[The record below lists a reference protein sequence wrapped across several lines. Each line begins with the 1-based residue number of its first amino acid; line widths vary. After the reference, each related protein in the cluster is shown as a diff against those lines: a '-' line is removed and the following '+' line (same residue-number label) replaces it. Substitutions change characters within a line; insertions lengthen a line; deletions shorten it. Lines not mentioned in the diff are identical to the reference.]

1 MTSPSGNNNHV
12 YFVRHRSPRQII
24 QRSLSVGGP
33 VYNRQIVQSP
43 SQVGSTSSLLI
54 SASPPQAFR
63 LPMSQSQRFSPYPA
77 NRRARCNSDVAPSV
91 IVMPSVIPINS
102 RLPRVN
108 VCQVSSVRTITPN
121 TGIRASP
128 RAKGGGSG
136 IRLPVRNVTS
146 HGAVRKGN
154 IQNQQFPRVRL
165 NAEKNHRESAGIPS
179 SSFYN
184 GGTSAESDFSRF
196 LKATCEDVKKS
207 FPAVAVP
214 KPTTRKRL
222 NLATKPKKAENVCI
236 TISSDSEDDAPAP
249 PTNVESTSQNQSSPA
264 TSKESSITE
273 NGEMPPKKIRQD
285 DTIEK
290 PETSTPLTSPSQQPS
305 PILKSDEALS
315 KLTLNLSV
323 DSVRL
328 GQMKLV
334 PKTVLRISHESLS
347 MTAFS
352 QALQSN
358 VILTINWKWIIS
370 CDICTDSREPC
381 IFLVLTQGCLPTL
394 RATLN
399 MVKGKFPY
407 YDPDGKDDERL
418 FIFYISATFLCSS
431 TQCNVETLL
440 RKVELVRKKMKKPS
454 SFFRHI
460 TFAESELRQSRAA
473 ASMETSVSKTPT
485 PTTTQQATST
495 TALTPTTTTQMQ
507 TRKRT
512 IPVIYEKNDESP
524 EDDLKFM
531 FTGPRIELFV
541 YPPPPTKGGISV
553 SNADQFCLNEG
564 EFLNDVIIEFYLKYV
579 YDKFL
584 SPSDRERTHMFSCF
598 FYERLMQRN
607 VRDKLKNKDISPAE
621 RRHNQVKKWTR
632 NVDIFS
638 KDYLFIPINEA
649 SHWYIAVICFPGMDA
664 SEMICLSSKTTE
676 NMAPKML
683 KTKKE
688 EKKCQKIAKSE
699 EPTNQGP
706 DPASSLPSSMQYLSF
721 YGEEGDSE
729 GQGSSTSR
737 KLEGKDQSSNE
748 VQGSSISRKC
758 DAKDQ
763 SSNENQRSPNS
774 EESRSSESHGISPNL
789 DSQPGI
795 NTNKR
800 KKLILI
806 NLPNFKH
813 RKKIK
818 PNSGPRR
825 VPIHTDTLE
834 NSGEHNFGLRSSSKS
849 PDCSKTNV
857 TDKIGSKD
865 SDENSEERLIPIHL
879 DSPENS
885 NNRNILPKSPLKNSD
900 HFINGT
906 TDKIDALSTITMESS
921 LQIEKKS
928 CENVESDIDEIQS
941 SSNSG
946 DKSSI
951 PSPSGCHNIIQTTI
965 KQVESCF
972 NDQNNSVSPHSGQT
986 KQDDLNFD
994 ESSEMEISRDDMITK
1009 HNNSTEILKVT
1020 SISENSAK
1028 NAVSALSNNDDS
1040 SLFINNDISI
1050 KSSSEN
1056 ELDITE
1062 SENHSSMT
1070 DCNCDSTNDP
1080 PISTNV
1086 SVFSPKIEHSSHVL
1100 PPTPSDCSLASQN
1113 REGASPKSCSDEVFE
1128 LYVSPEHS
1136 NVTLSKELEQR
1147 CIISPN
1153 RKLRVQLPR
1162 VANQSPMIVKPII
1175 INSTSSLSSD
1185 CSSVIVLSS
1194 DNETFL
1200 PKSKKISPK
1209 KLTYE
1214 NVQHKL
1220 SNNEQC
1226 SGTTSNCESQPSET
1240 SIVTSQNSMNS
1251 PANEPSLH
1259 LVFETS
1265 SHELS
1270 TFELQPLTPKPD
1282 TKSPQTS
1289 PSKNESAIENTENS
1303 CPMNSVKCDKD
1314 CSAGLNNETAESS
1327 PNSAMSSE
1335 IGTEKESTL
1344 TDLPKPNISTQK
1356 SESVDSKENNETDNV
1371 SNKHSMAPENGADNS
1386 NNNILSE
1393 TKFNDSK
1400 EHNLVVENASQRTD
1414 VSSQAKTDNKSDV
1427 PTSVTSDSGN
1437 SVASEV
1443 TSGKE
1448 QHKESITVYKRPCI
1462 LVFDSLR
1469 GPSRSK
1475 IAASLREYLT
1485 MEWKTRKSKSFG
1497 TKVFDKDSMRM
1508 CSVVVPQQDNYTDC
1522 GLFLLHYFEKF
1533 FRAPIQS
1540 YAPPI
1545 KILDWFDPDE
1555 CKTKREEIKKV
1566 IDDLHEEWKKKEET

>member
-121 TGIRASP
+121 TGIRTSP
-128 RAKGGGSG
+128 KAKGGVPG

-184 GGTSAESDFSRF
+184 GGTSGESDFSRF

-249 PTNVESTSQNQSSPA
+249 PTNVESTSQNQSPPA

-273 NGEMPPKKIRQD
+273 NGEMPPKKICPD

-290 PETSTPLTSPSQQPS
+290 PEPSTPLTSSTQQPS

-315 KLTLNLSV
+315 KSTLNLSV

-440 RKVELVRKKMKKPS
+440 RKVEIVRKKMKKPS

-473 ASMETSVSKTPT
+473 ASMETSVSETPT

-598 FYERLMQRN
+598 FYERLMQKN

-664 SEMICLSSKTTE
+664 SEMICLSSETTE

-721 YGEEGDSE
+721 YGKEEDSE
-729 GQGSSTSR
+729 G
-737 KLEGKDQSSNE
+737 
-748 VQGSSISRKC
+748 QGSSISRKC
-758 DAKDQ
+758 DSKDQ

-774 EESRSSESHGISPNL
+774 EESRSSESHRISPNL

-795 NTNKR
+795 HTNKR

-834 NSGEHNFGLRSSSKS
+834 NSGEHNFGLRSPWKS

-857 TDKIGSKD
+857 TDKIGAKD

-885 NNRNILPKSPLKNSD
+885 NNRNILPKSPLKNCD

-965 KQVESCF
+965 KQ
-972 NDQNNSVSPHSGQT
+972 
-986 KQDDLNFD
+986 
-994 ESSEMEISRDDMITK
+994 
-1009 HNNSTEILKVT
+1009 
-1020 SISENSAK
+1020 NSAK
-1028 NAVSALSNNDDS
+1028 NAVSALSNSDDS

-1056 ELDITE
+1056 ELDVTE
-1062 SENHSSMT
+1062 GENHSSMT
-1070 DCNCDSTNDP
+1070 DCNCDSTGDP

-1128 LYVSPEHS
+1128 LYLSPEHS

-1162 VANQSPMIVKPII
+1162 VANQSPRIVKPII

-1226 SGTTSNCESQPSET
+1226 SGTTSNCESQPSGT

-1251 PANEPSLH
+1251 PADEPSLH

-1270 TFELQPLTPKPD
+1270 TFELQPSTPKPD

-1289 PSKNESAIENTENS
+1289 PSKNESAIEDTENS
-1303 CPMNSVKCDKD
+1303 VPTNSVKCDKD

-1335 IGTEKESTL
+1335 IGTEKKSTL
-1344 TDLPKPNISTQK
+1344 TDLPKPNTSTQK

-1393 TKFNDSK
+1393 TKFNDTK
-1400 EHNLVVENASQRTD
+1400 EHNLVVENASQRID
-1414 VSSQAKTDNKSDV
+1414 ENSQAKTDNK
-1427 PTSVTSDSGN
+1427 
-1437 SVASEV
+1437 
-1443 TSGKE
+1443 
-1448 QHKESITVYKRPCI
+1448 
-1462 LVFDSLR
+1462 
-1469 GPSRSK
+1469 
-1475 IAASLREYLT
+1475 
-1485 MEWKTRKSKSFG
+1485 
-1497 TKVFDKDSMRM
+1497 
-1508 CSVVVPQQDNYTDC
+1508 
-1522 GLFLLHYFEKF
+1522 
-1533 FRAPIQS
+1533 
-1540 YAPPI
+1540 
-1545 KILDWFDPDE
+1545 
-1555 CKTKREEIKKV
+1555 
-1566 IDDLHEEWKKKEET
+1566 